1 MNKMNKNKKIYRI
14 LAMAFVIVLTLG
26 VTMIAMAQAAPGGAE
41 KAAVQV
47 ELADKVLRP
56 ALPSTML
63 FDGLDPVTD
72 GCMGETSGFGS
83 SLNCTAEDVTIA
95 NVTNLTILDDGC

>member
-47 ELADKVLRP
+47 ELADKVFDQPCHPRCFLM
-56 ALPSTML
+56 AL
-63 FDGLDPVTD
+63 
-72 GCMGETSGFGS
+72 
-83 SLNCTAEDVTIA
+83 IQ
-95 NVTNLTILDDGC
+95 